1 MSKSLPGRHPD
12 RYFDPDPAVRS
23 LARTLYEPIANLPL
37 VCPHGHVD
45 PHLLAADAHL
55 GTPTDLFIIPDHY
68 VFRMLYSQGVPLEA
82 LGIAASDGTPVEAD
96 HRLIWQRFC
105 EHFYLFRATPTGM
118 WIADELADLFGITT
132 AINGETA
139 QTLYDQISERLA
151 TPEFRPRALF
161 ERFNVEVLC
170 TTDAA
175 VDPLA
180 HHQTLRADGWG
191 QRVRPTFRP
200 DSVVNL
206 DTADWRDQ
214 IDQLS
219 QVSGVTVHNYASF
232 IEALEARRAF
242 FKQMGAAAT
251 DHAAATPLTVE
262 LSPRQ
267 ADAIFQRA
275 LRGESSADDAAQ
287 FTGHMLIEMARM
299 SSEDGL
305 VMQLH
310 PGSWRNHNEPLA
322 RRFGRDKGADIPVA
336 VDYTRSLR
344 PLLTKFGNDPRFALI
359 LFTLDETTYSREL
372 APLAGHYPCLKLGP
386 PWWFYDSLNGMR
398 RYFDQV
404 VETAGIYNTAGFND
418 DTRAFLS
425 IPARHD
431 LWRRASANWL
441 AGLVARHIVSEA
453 DAADMAQALA
463 YGLAKQA
470 YRMDRDTSLHA

>member
-1 MSKSLPGRHPD
+1 MSNSSPGRHPD
-12 RYFDPDPAVRS
+12 RYFDSDPTVRS

-45 PHLLAADAHL
+45 PYLLAADAHL

-68 VFRMLYSQGVPLEA
+68 VFRMLYSQGVPLQD
-82 LGIAASDGTPVEAD
+82 LGIPSVDGTPVETD

-105 EHFYLFRATPTGM
+105 DHFYLFRGTPTGM
-118 WIADELADLFGITT
+118 WIVDELADLFGITT
-132 AINGETA
+132 PINGETA

-161 ERFNVEVLC
+161 DRFNVEVLC

-175 VDPLA
+175 VDQLP

-191 QRVRPTFRP
+191 QRVLPTFRP

-206 DTADWRDQ
+206 DTAGWREQ
-214 IDQLS
+214 IEQLS
-219 QVSGVTVHNYASF
+219 AVSGVTVHNYATF
-232 IEALEARRAF
+232 IQALEAQRAF

-251 DHAAATPLTVE
+251 DHAASTPLTVE
-262 LSPRQ
+262 LSPQQ

-275 LRGESSADDAAQ
+275 LRGESTADDAAQ

-310 PGSWRNHNEPLA
+310 PGSWRNHNQPLA
-322 RRFGRDKGADIPVA
+322 RQFGRDKGADIPIA
-336 VDYTRSLR
+336 VDYTRSLL
-344 PLLTKFGNDPRFALI
+344 PLLTKFGNNPRFALI
-359 LFTLDETTYSREL
+359 LFTLDETTYGREL

-398 RYFDQV
+398 RFFDQV
-404 VETAGIYNTAGFND
+404 METAGIYNTAGFND

-453 DAADMAQALA
+453 DASEMAYALA
-463 YGLAKQA
+463 YGLAKRA
-470 YRMDRDTSLHA
+470 YRFEG